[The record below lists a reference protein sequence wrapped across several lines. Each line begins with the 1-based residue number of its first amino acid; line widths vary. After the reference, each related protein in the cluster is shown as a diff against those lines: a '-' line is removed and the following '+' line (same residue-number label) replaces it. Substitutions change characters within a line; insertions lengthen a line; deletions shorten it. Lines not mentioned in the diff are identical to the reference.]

1 MSGNRSVRTR
11 PRNGLAISDLL
22 TSALLSELCRPS
34 AELWIVSG
42 WITDIP
48 VLDNRHRQYD
58 AVLGDVARS
67 SLLLTEVL
75 AELVERGCD
84 LHVALRE
91 VDHNRRFVEAVG
103 DRAQADRL
111 TVYGSRRPCTRRS
124 WLATNWVMKGSM
136 NFTWNGLQ
144 QNEESIDSRVD
155 RQSAGK
161 ERLELRTRWIGSAMI
176 SRRRICDPLLRRRQR
191 HLAGG

>member
-1 MSGNRSVRTR
+1 MTGARSVRTR
-11 PRNGLAISDLL
+11 PRNGLAIRDLL
-22 TSALLSELCRPS
+22 TSALLSELCHPS

-67 SLLLTEVL
+67 SLVLTEVL

-84 LHVALRE
+84 LHVAVRA
-91 VDHNRRFVEAVG
+91 VDHNRRFLNRLGE
-103 DRAQADRL
+103 QARTDRL
-111 TVYGSRRPCTRRS
+111 HRYSSPDLHEKLMVGSE
-124 WLATNWVMKGSM
+124 WVMKGSM

-144 QNEESIDSRVD
+144 QNEEGIDFVVD
-155 RQSAGK
+155 STVAGR
-161 ERLELRTRWIGSAMI
+161 ERLELRTRWIGSA
-176 SRRRICDPLLRRRQR
+176 
-191 HLAGG
+191 